1 MIGPRPVHT
10 DAAPYAGPVEEEAEN
25 GPRILVVDD
34 DESIR
39 TLLRRMLTID
49 GYSVDVAP
57 DGATA
62 IAKLEDRLPDLLLL
76 DIMMPGQDGLDVL
89 ETLRRTSDLPVIL
102 LTAKGDEADRVLG
115 FRFGADDYV
124 VKPFSTAE
132 LFARITALLRR
143 SGAARAGGQLTFD
156 GLLIDLAKREVTV
169 RGRTVDLPAR
179 EFEVLAFLA
188 ASPQQT
194 FSRQQILEKL
204 WPASG
209 DPGPST
215 VTEHVARIRRR
226 IEEDPDRP
234 RWIHTVRGV
243 GYRFEP

>member
-1 MIGPRPVHT
+1 VDE
-10 DAAPYAGPVEEEAEN
+10 DAGN
-25 GPRILVVDD
+25 GARILVVDD

-39 TLLRRMLTID
+39 TLLRRMLTIE
-49 GYSVDVAP
+49 GYSVDEAP

-62 IAKLEDRLPDLLLL
+62 ISKLEAGLPDLLLL

-89 ETLRRTSDLPVIL
+89 QGVRRTSDLPVIL
-102 LTAKGDEADRVLG
+102 LTAKGEEADRVLG

-132 LFARITALLRR
+132 LFARIAALLRR
-143 SGAARAGGQLTFD
+143 SGAPRAGGQLSFE
-156 GLLIDLAKREVTV
+156 GLVIDLAKREVTV

-188 ASPQQT
+188 SSPGQT
-194 FSRQQILEKL
+194 FSRQQILDRL
-204 WPASG
+204 WAASD
-209 DPGPST
+209 DPSPGT
-215 VTEHVARIRRR
+215 VTEHVARVRRR

>member
-1 MIGPRPVHT
+1 MDE
-10 DAAPYAGPVEEEAEN
+10 DAGN
-25 GPRILVVDD
+25 GARILVVDD
-34 DESIR
+34 DDAIR
-39 TLLRRMLTID
+39 TLLRRMLTTE
-49 GYSVDVAP
+49 GYAVDEAP

-62 IAKLEDRLPDLLLL
+62 IAKLEAGLPDLVLL

-89 ETLRRTSDLPVIL
+89 QGVRRTSDLPVIL

-132 LFARITALLRR
+132 LFARIAALLRR
-143 SGAARAGGQLTFD
+143 SGAPRAGGPLTFE
-156 GLLIDLAKREVTV
+156 GLAIDLAKREVTV

-188 ASPQQT
+188 SSPKQT
-194 FSRQQILEKL
+194 FSRQQILDRL
-204 WPASG
+204 WAATD
-209 DPGPST
+209 DPSPGT
-215 VTEHVARIRRR
+215 VTEHVARVRRR

-234 RWIHTVRGV
+234 RWIHTVRGI

>member
-1 MIGPRPVHT
+1 MDD
-10 DAAPYAGPVEEEAEN
+10 DAGN
-25 GPRILVVDD
+25 GARILVVDD

-39 TLLRRMLTID
+39 TLLRRMLTIE
-49 GYSVDVAP
+49 GYSVDEAP

-62 IAKLEDRLPDLLLL
+62 ISKLEAGLPDLLLL

-89 ETLRRTSDLPVIL
+89 QGVRRTSDLPVIL
-102 LTAKGDEADRVLG
+102 LTANGDEADRVLG

-143 SGAARAGGQLTFD
+143 SGVPRAGGQLTFE
-156 GLLIDLAKREVTV
+156 GLVIDLAKREVTV

-188 ASPQQT
+188 SSPKQT
-194 FSRQQILEKL
+194 FSRQQILDRL
-204 WPASG
+204 WAASD
-209 DPGPST
+209 DPSPGT
-215 VTEHVARIRRR
+215 VTEHVARVRRR
-226 IEEDPDRP
+226 IEADPDRP